1 MQEVVTFLPMNKSI
15 KVQPGTTLLHAARRA
30 GVRITT
36 RCDGK
41 AACLMCKVGV
51 EQDERKA
58 LLPPTDAEKRKLG
71 RLLEAGTRLSCQAK
85 VRGSLSVH
93 VPEDPLKAA
102 IRKQLERQQQ
112 EQDDDWFV

>member
-1 MQEVVTFLPMNKSI
+1 MQEAVTFLPMNKSI
-15 KVQPGTTLLHAARRA
+15 KVKPGTTLLHAARRA
-30 GVRITT
+30 GVQITT

-41 AACLMCKVGV
+41 AACLMCKVRV
-51 EQDERKA
+51 EQDESKA

-71 RLLEAGTRLSCQAK
+71 RLLEEGTRLSCQAK
-85 VRGSLSVH
+85 VRGALSVH
-93 VPEDPLKAA
+93 VPEHPLKAA